1 MFASSDFVVIGMA
14 MLALAFFM
22 WYAIAG
28 ATKNRGSSREAA
40 AHQEKKRQGDV
51 KRSAT

>member
-14 MLALAFFM
+14 TLALAFFM

-28 ATKNRGSSREAA
+28 ATKNRGSSPRPDAN
-40 AHQEKKRQGDV
+40 QTNKPPRRRQ
-51 KRSAT
+51 AT

>member
-28 ATKNRGSSREAA
+28 ATKNRGPSQRSPDNQEAKREA
-40 AHQEKKRQGDV
+40 GV
-51 KRSAT
+51 KRSET

>member
-28 ATKNRGSSREAA
+28 ATKSRGPSPRPDADQQA
-40 AHQEKKRQGDV
+40 KRQGNV
-51 KRSAT
+51 KGSET

>member
-28 ATKNRGSSREAA
+28 AVKNRQSD
-40 AHQEKKRQGDV
+40 QEPLGHRQPERRGRV
-51 KRSAT
+51 KQSEV

>member
-1 MFASSDFVVIGMA
+1 MFASSDFVVIAMA

-28 ATKNRGSSREAA
+28 ATKNRESSQGPGADE
-40 AHQEKKRQGDV
+40 QPKRRGGV
-51 KRSAT
+51 KRSET